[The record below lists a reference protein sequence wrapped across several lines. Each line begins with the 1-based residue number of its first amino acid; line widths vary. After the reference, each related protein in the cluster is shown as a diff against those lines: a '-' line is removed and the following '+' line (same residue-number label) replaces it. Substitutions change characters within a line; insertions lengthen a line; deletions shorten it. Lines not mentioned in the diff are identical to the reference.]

1 MHRLT
6 YDCRCVLVPALALTF
21 LASSGCGVLWSRTV
35 PMPPE
40 PLKVLVAQVTLKA
53 PVTSPTDLHSFN
65 DAPPPEIQ
73 PMLLAQLIDE
83 VQVHAQ
89 RAFIEEL
96 SRQQAF
102 QPVPFQEARLMLSDM
117 PFTGEE
123 LSEAALAILGDR
135 VGADIVVPGRILDYG
150 AIQWQYWVSG
160 LALSMLTET
169 LVVGAA
175 TGFNPAI
182 MAATAASELVTDLPF
197 WWGGAYVG
205 GWAFRPVRIKAEAI
219 QITGC
224 QKRIWTEQELVF
236 LVPGKT
242 LAKYPPE
249 ERQRKEVQLEVN
261 LQHALTNLADAAGR
275 ELRLQPCT

>member
-1 MHRLT
+1 MRRLL
-6 YDCRCVLVPALALTF
+6 YDCRCVLVLVLLVT
-21 LASSGCGVLWSRTV
+21 SGCGMLWTRTA
-35 PMPPE
+35 PLPAE
-40 PLKVLVAQVTLKA
+40 PLTVLVAQVRLNA
-53 PVTSPTDLHSFN
+53 PVTSPQDLHSFN
-65 DAPPPEIQ
+65 DAPPPEVQ

-89 RAFIEEL
+89 RVFSEEL

-102 QPVPFQEARLMLSDM
+102 QLVPFREARLMLSDM
-117 PFTGEE
+117 KSHGEA
-123 LSEAALAILGDR
+123 LSEADLFVFGVQAE
-135 VGADIVVPGRILDYG
+135 ADVVVSVRILDYG

-205 GWAFRPVRIKAEAI
+205 GWAFRPVRVTAEAI

-224 QKRIWTEQELVF
+224 QKQIWTEQELVI

-242 LAKYPPE
+242 LERYPPE
-249 ERQRKEVQLEVN
+249 ERRRKEIQLEVN
-261 LQHALTNLADAAGR
+261 LEHALANLADAAGR

>member
-1 MHRLT
+1 MRRLL
-6 YDCRCVLVPALALTF
+6 YDCRCVLVLALVL
-21 LASSGCGVLWSRTV
+21 LATSGCGMLWTRTA
-35 PMPPE
+35 PMPAE

-53 PVTSPTDLHSFN
+53 PVTSPKDLHSFN

-89 RAFIEEL
+89 RVFSEEL
-96 SRQQAF
+96 SRQQAI
-102 QPVPFQEARLMLSDM
+102 QLVPFREARLMLSDM
-117 PFTGEE
+117 KSDGKE
-123 LSEAALAILGDR
+123 LSEADLFVFGVQAE
-135 VGADIVVPGRILDYG
+135 ADVVVSARILDYG

-182 MAATAASELVTDLPF
+182 MAATAASELVTDVPF

-205 GWAFRPVRIKAEAI
+205 GWAFRPVRVKAEAI

-242 LAKYPPE
+242 LARYPPE
-249 ERQRKEVQLEVN
+249 ERRRKEVQLEVN
-261 LQHALTNLADAAGR
+261 LEHALTNLADAAGR

>member
-197 WWGGAYVG
+197 CGEGPMWGGGHFARCG
-205 GWAFRPVRIKAEAI
+205 SRQRPFRSPDARSEF
-219 QITGC
+219 G
-224 QKRIWTEQELVF
+224 RSRNSSF
-236 LVPGKT
+236 SS
-242 LAKYPPE
+242 LAKRSQSIRPRSGN
-249 ERQRKEVQLEVN
+249 ERKSNWRSICSMPSPTSRTQQ
-261 LQHALTNLADAAGR
+261 AGN
-275 ELRLQPCT
+275 